1 MVAVTV
7 SAASS
12 VVKVTV
18 SGDVLNADFNVHIRV
33 LSICCG
39 CLPLQ
44 TATLYTIALL
54 ASYFR
59 FPAAE
64 REWVCPQ
71 PFVRSRS
78 SDDPSVETACVP
90 APESGP
96 CVPSSRR
103 VRRASRVPHARATE
117 SPSSRHRS
125 GLRPRRRRW
134 NRCGRR
140 LYRHR
145 HSGKSS
151 SRTICVPREELSL
164 MPMITVSLEST
175 GESFVESSTAATG
188 CEFVRS
194 SMDLR
199 IGARTG
205 DIGLVRGVI
214 REAGRELAG
223 APCGNPH
230 ATACSR

>member
-1 MVAVTV
+1 MLRLP
-7 SAASS
+7 SAANSY
-12 VVKVTV
+12 VIYNRIARQLFQIP
-18 SGDVLNADFNVHIRV
+18 SGRTRM
-33 LSICCG
+33 G
-39 CLPLQ
+39 
-44 TATLYTIALL
+44 
-54 ASYFR
+54 
-59 FPAAE
+59 
-64 REWVCPQ
+64 CPQ

-96 CVPSSRR
+96 CVPSRPR

-140 LYRHR
+140 LYRHGIVEVLFAYDLR
-145 HSGKSS
+145 AARGAVVDAYDHGFAGKH
-151 SRTICVPREELSL
+151 RRI
-164 MPMITVSLEST
+164 
-175 GESFVESSTAATG
+175 
-188 CEFVRS
+188 VRRIVHGS
-194 SMDLR
+194 HRMRVRAVIHDLR

-214 REAGRELAG
+214 REAGRTRRSGRAG
-223 APCGNPH
+223 ILTQQRVHGDGARCV
-230 ATACSR
+230 A